1 VAACALAG
9 CSSDIGTV
17 NLLPK
22 LETFTR
28 PASLSYSAAGGE
40 LSLPPVTAD
49 QLINQDGQCPGAGP
63 EGAAAAA
70 APDGAGDGASGFVQ
84 APVALQMSECEVVR
98 RAGAPDKV
106 DFGTNER
113 RERSVVL
120 TYGRG
125 NRPGIYTFA
134 DGRLVSIEGVPGAP
148 AAAKPQKPA
157 KAAKKKPSAT

>member
-1 VAACALAG
+1 MFACALAG
-9 CSSDIGTV
+9 CSADIGSV

-22 LETFTR
+22 LDTLTR
-28 PASLSYSAAGGE
+28 PASLSYSAVGND
-40 LSLPPVTAD
+40 LSLPPVTANE
-49 QLINQDGQCPGAGP
+49 LINQDGQCAAG
-63 EGAAAAA
+63 GSDAAAA
-70 APDGAGDGASGFVQ
+70 APSDVAADGASGFVQ

-120 TYGRG
+120 TYTRG
-125 NRPGIYTFA
+125 GRPGIYTFA

-157 KAAKKKPSAT
+157 KAAKKKSSAT